1 MEPHLLA
8 CAGGLKGSDINQ
20 SIQMDRLIDINLD
33 IEGLKLTRRRSRRR
47 PRGAQS
53 ARIYIYIYICVYI
66 CIYSIMFYV
75 CARCFRVICIS
86 SRGRR
91 VNPP

>member
-53 ARIYIYIYICVYI
+53 ARIYIYIYMRVYMHLFNYVL
-66 CIYSIMFYV
+66 CMCPMFPGYMYFF
-75 CARCFRVICIS
+75 AW
-86 SRGRR
+86 
-91 VNPP
+91 PPG